1 MRAAR
6 GFSLL
11 EVLVAI
17 VVVATG
23 VLGIA
28 GLQVIS
34 MQSNTSA
41 LFRTQANQLAYDI
54 IDRARANPAGVYLV
68 NLVDDAP
75 ASLNCMNQDC
85 VPDEM
90 TDYDLSLWLAEVV
103 TSLPAGDA
111 AITMNGNLVTVTVQ
125 WDDSRSAMNAAP
137 VSVSVT
143 TALAL

>member
-1 MRAAR
+1 MRAIQ

-28 GLQVIS
+28 GLQMVS
-34 MQSNTSA
+34 MQNNTSA

-54 IDRARANPAGVYLV
+54 IDRARANPAGDYLV
-68 NLVDDAP
+68 NLVDDVP

-90 TDYDLSLWLAEVV
+90 TDYDVSLWLTEVI

-111 AITMNGNLVTVTVQ
+111 AITSNPDMRQDHSPAEL
-125 WDDSRSAMNAAP
+125 
-137 VSVSVT
+137 
-143 TALAL
+143 

>member
-28 GLQVIS
+28 GLQILS
-34 MQSNTSA
+34 MQNNTSA

-54 IDRARANPAGVYLV
+54 IDRARANPAGDYLV
-68 NLVDDAP
+68 NLVDDVP

>member
-1 MRAAR
+1 MRAVQ

-28 GLQVIS
+28 GLQMMS
-34 MQSNTSA
+34 MQNNTSA

-54 IDRARANPAGVYLV
+54 IDRARANPAGDYLV
-68 NLVDDAP
+68 NLVDDVP

-90 TDYDLSLWLAEVV
+90 TDYDVSLWLTEVI

-111 AITMNGNLVTVTVQ
+111 AITMNGSLVTVTVQ
-125 WDDSRSAMNAAP
+125 WDDSRSAMNAVP